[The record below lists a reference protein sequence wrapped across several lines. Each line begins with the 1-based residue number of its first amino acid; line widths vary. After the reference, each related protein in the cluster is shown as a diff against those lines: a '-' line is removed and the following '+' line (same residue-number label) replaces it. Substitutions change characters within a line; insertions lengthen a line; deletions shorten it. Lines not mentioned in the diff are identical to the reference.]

1 MTIMGRSIMLPR
13 KRASHSTRIQAARP
27 PRMDGERK
35 GTTMASRTSATSR
48 TISISKWQ

>member
-1 MTIMGRSIMLPR
+1 
-13 KRASHSTRIQAARP
+13 
-27 PRMDGERK
+27 MDGERK